1 MSDIIRELEERERE
15 LREMR
20 RREADWDFINSLPPR
35 VRSAVV
41 LFIETGDL
49 SSPRGCRALALRTS
63 WTSSGGPG
71 FGSPKAI

>member
-49 SSPRGCRALALRTS
+49 RLAQRLSGLGLEDFVDILRRARVWIT
-63 WTSSGGPG
+63 
-71 FGSPKAI
+71 